1 MWKEHL
7 TKVQKEDIERHNILE
22 LQKQLYEAYKR
33 IAELNAQVNKLEQ
46 KVKDGKGTSYPDHF
60 C

>member
-46 KVKDGKGTSYPDHF
+46 KVKDGKG
-60 C
+60 